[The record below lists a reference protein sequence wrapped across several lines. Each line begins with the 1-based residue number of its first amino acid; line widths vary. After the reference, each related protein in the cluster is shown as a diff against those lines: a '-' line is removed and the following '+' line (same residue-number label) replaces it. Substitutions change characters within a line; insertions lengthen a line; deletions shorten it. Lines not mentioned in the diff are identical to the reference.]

1 MLEESAER
9 EWCETCRE
17 RLMPEP
23 FVGCPFCGTFLEK
36 SPPLAHHCHFCQ
48 NEVNYFDRVIPFGK
62 YVGNLRYLVLEM
74 KKARKE
80 PLVRAVAELVWE
92 HRRQWLRRCRA
103 DVVIP
108 VPMHWFYR
116 YCRGMNN
123 PDILA
128 EVLAE
133 KLELPLENRRV
144 RVRRMTLSQ
153 RSVEFSQRKENV
165 RNLFQLTP
173 PPSPWEGKRVL
184 LVDDVVTS
192 GATCNALAHL
202 LKTEWKVSFVAVVV
216 VARAGR
222 KQ

>member
-1 MLEESAER
+1 
-9 EWCETCRE
+9 
-17 RLMPEP
+17 MPEP